1 MVKTRT
7 EKENEKGRAEG
18 ERGVTRF

>member
-1 MVKTRT
+1 MVKTGT